1 MRRQGI
7 NLSTFD
13 FYCTFLPVFL
23 KEPKGSYRPAVWAAW
38 LLAVSDTRVYF
49 KYLPY
54 TFPIPYTSH
63 LPVYNTKFKFKNLF
77 TVFNQMLIEQL
88 YHLCVRFF
96 LGLFQIPRHP
106 QETVKAQSWL
116 GTFLQEMM
124 SPSPSY
130 FRKLFPAVLTT
141 SFVLEEDCW
150 RSNHPMPE
158 AILALCKEPG
168 TAAGSWLTNIT
179 TP

>member
-7 NLSTFD
+7 NLSTCD

-106 QETVKAQSWL
+106 QETVKAQPW
-116 GTFLQEMM
+116 
-124 SPSPSY
+124 
-130 FRKLFPAVLTT
+130 
-141 SFVLEEDCW
+141 LEEDCW